1 MFTDI
6 DIKSLR
12 CIMQIIIYSR
22 KFNVEKALSS
32 FRVTSILHRSGTA
45 SKPNQMLTP
54 NPETRNP
61 KPQDNLW
68 HRFQTKW
75 EEAACLEHPD
85 PRKGPPC
92 CVCCAHTR
100 MSQCHRCCSHS
111 SYVTSSYVTSTYVT
125 SVCHKHV
132 CHRFFVHHTAEEL
145 KISTHTQS
153 QSKP

>member
-1 MFTDI
+1 
-6 DIKSLR
+6 
-12 CIMQIIIYSR
+12 MQIIIYSR

-45 SKPNQMLTP
+45 SKPNQMLNP

-92 CVCCAHTR
+92 VVCVVHIHVCLNVTGVVHIAR
-100 MSQCHRCCSHS
+100 MSQARMSQARMS
-111 SYVTSSYVTSTYVT
+111 QARMSQARMSQVFRASYS
-125 SVCHKHV
+125 
-132 CHRFFVHHTAEEL
+132 RRIENL
-145 KISTHTQS
+145 DTHTVT
-153 QSKP
+153 K

>member
-45 SKPNQMLTP
+45 SKPNQMLNP

-92 CVCCAHTR
+92 VVCVVHIHVCLNVTGVVHIAR
-100 MSQCHRCCSHS
+100 MSQVRMSQARMS
-111 SYVTSSYVTSTYVT
+111 QAYVTSTYVT
-125 SVCHKHV
+125 GFSCIIQQKN
-132 CHRFFVHHTAEEL
+132 
-145 KISTHTQS
+145 
-153 QSKP
+153 